1 MSWYPGAVR
10 MELQPESDSQAA
22 IRPTQFIM
30 HSIIAP
36 WTAKRVYEY
45 WRDSSNLE
53 SHFGLGYSGDLGQYI
68 GTQTR
73 ADANYL
79 ANQRPDGT
87 GAVSIETASNTTGTD
102 PWTAAQ
108 VDVLVELGIWLH
120 REHGIPLRICR
131 SHDDPG
137 YGYHRLYPEWS
148 PGGTACPGDA
158 RVRQFKEIVFP
169 RIVNEASAPPPETSM
184 VIRKK
189 EQAYAQDAELE
200 PGVQTGVAFSPTDQ
214 GVIVNASAAAY
225 QTIVG
230 LVHLTFDPETDP
242 ATKIFGQFYLANPD
256 GSSPSGYAAVG
267 PVPVNGAQFVHAY
280 DVPLGKTLRF
290 RVQATAPET
299 PELSGPP
306 SVLLIHRSYSFRS
319 WEA

>member
-10 MELQPESDSQAA
+10 MELQPESDSQPA

-36 WTAKRVYEY
+36 WTARRVYEY
-45 WRDSSNLE
+45 FRDSSNLE
-53 SHFGLGYSGDLGQYI
+53 SHFGLGYSGDLAQFI

-73 ADANYL
+73 ADANYQ
-79 ANQRPDGT
+79 ANLRPDGT
-87 GAVSIETASNTTGTD
+87 GAVSIETASNTSGTD
-102 PWTAAQ
+102 PWTDAQ
-108 VDVLVELGIWLH
+108 VDQLVALGVWLH

-131 SHDDPG
+131 DGSDPG
-137 YGYHRLYPEWS
+137 YGYHRLHPEWS
-148 PGGTACPGDA
+148 PSGTACPGNA
-158 RVRQFKEIVFP
+158 RVKQFREIVFP
-169 RIVNEASAPPPETSM
+169 RIANEAGAPPSPSETSM

-200 PGVQTGVAFSPTDQ
+200 PGVMTGVAFSPTDQ

-242 ATKIFGQFYLANPD
+242 GTLISGQFYLANPD

-267 PVPVNGAQFVHAY
+267 PVPVNGAQFVHVY

-290 RVQATAPET
+290 RVSALAPGEE
-299 PELSGPP
+299 PAP
-306 SVLLIHRSYSFRS
+306 VLLLHRSYSFRS